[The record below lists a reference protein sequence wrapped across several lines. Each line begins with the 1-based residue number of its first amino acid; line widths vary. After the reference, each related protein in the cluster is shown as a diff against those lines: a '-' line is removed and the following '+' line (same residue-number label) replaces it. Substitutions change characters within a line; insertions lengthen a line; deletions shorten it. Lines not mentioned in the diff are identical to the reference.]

1 VSQVYKLATSPLRVA
16 MRLLEQE
23 PQFKVF
29 REDEELYQKLL
40 QSTSVLFVAESET
53 EKGMPCLARIR
64 VLTGLS
70 SFLMGMDEL
79 DGEPVPQRII
89 ITVWEQAWE
98 TLEEDQ
104 RAALMFHELCH
115 LRAKRT
121 EGEWRFSLVGHDLEE
136 FNAVVQRFGVWMPNI
151 HKFIESCRSGQ
162 KSLFGITDVEYDANG
177 KLKSV
182 EIHVNGT
189 EEAS

>member
-1 VSQVYKLATSPLRVA
+1 MSQVYKLATSPLRVA
-16 MRLLEQE
+16 MKLLEQE
-23 PQFKVF
+23 DQFSRF
-29 REDEELYQKLL
+29 REHDELYQKLL

-64 VLTGLS
+64 VLSGLS

-89 ITVWEQAWE
+89 ITVWEQGWE

-115 LRAKRT
+115 LRAKLV

-162 KSLFGITDVEYDANG
+162 KSLFGITEVEQRGNTTHITM
-177 KLKSV
+177 KLPSS
-182 EIHVNGT
+182 